1 MLINLAAAATTS
13 PNVVYTNHTVGDAA
27 GWFFNSTNNKTSTDY
42 SAWAAKQTF
51 NLGDYLIFNTNTNS
65 TLVQT
70 YNQTTYKSCSIDDA
84 SDTDTFQYLGGNS
97 EYGKALAVAVPL
109 TIEGSQYF
117 FSEADDGLQCQNG
130 MAFQIKVGRGSGLPP
145 SLNQPP
151 PPPYVEPPS
160 TVEEGQTPPI
170 TIVTS
175 PPSSGMRHI
184 VGLLHLVVLAILVL
198 YCTYPSE

>member
-1 MLINLAAAATTS
+1 MYAYAGWKSYINLNYSEIVHEIEIIWPNYIYFDTS
-13 PNVVYTNHTVGDAA
+13 LTILMYCYTAV
-27 GWFFNSTNNKTSTDY
+27 
-42 SAWAAKQTF
+42 
-51 NLGDYLIFNTNTNS
+51 FNTNTNS

-84 SDTDTFQYLGGNS
+84 SDTDTFQYLGGSS
-97 EYGKALAVAVPL
+97 EYGKALVVAVPL
-109 TIEGSQYF
+109 TTEGSQYF

-130 MAFQIKVGRGSGLPP
+130 MGFQIKVGHGSGLPP

-170 TIVTS
+170 TIVAS
-175 PPSSGMRHI
+175 PPSSGMRNI
-184 VGLLHLVVLAILVL
+184 VGLLHLVVMAILVSYL
-198 YCTYPSE
+198 SKWMISS